1 MLDPASLALL
11 VGDARLVVLRGL
23 PGSGKSTLAAKLAQE
38 HGFVHLEAD
47 THFVR
52 DGNYRFDP
60 AHVAD
65 AHAWCVSQ
73 AFTELKA
80 GKRVVIAN
88 THVKLWEL
96 AGPLGL
102 AQLLQMPTR
111 VIECTAQFENIH
123 AVPADVLATMRSK
136 WEQLP
141 SQFVEITYSDG
152 TARGLRV
159 WSVAT

>member
-1 MLDPASLALL
+1 MFDPASLALL
-11 VGDARLVVLRGL
+11 IGDARLVVLRGL
-23 PGSGKSTLAAKLAQE
+23 PGTGKSTLAHALAREQ
-38 HGFVHLEAD
+38 GFVHLEAD

-52 DGNYRFDP
+52 DGQYRFDP

-73 AFTELKA
+73 AFTELKT

-102 AQLLQMPTR
+102 AQLLALPAR
-111 VIECTAQFENIH
+111 VIECTAEYDNIH
-123 AVPADVLATMRSK
+123 TVPAEVIATMRSK
-136 WEQLP
+136 WERLP
-141 SQFVEITYSDG
+141 PHFTEIDYSAG